1 MFFIN
6 VQFQFQI
13 EILCN
18 QLLLFFE
25 TDLDFLDLTSQAALF
40 GFINE
45 SNINVHILQTHM
57 LLILSYMC
65 SNQGKEGVL
74 NLNSFIKNVIK
85 FEKIER
91 KFDSVYEEK
100 TIYFENKWK
109 STELKITV

>member
-1 MFFIN
+1 
-6 VQFQFQI
+6 
-13 EILCN
+13 
-18 QLLLFFE
+18 
-25 TDLDFLDLTSQAALF
+25 
-40 GFINE
+40 
-45 SNINVHILQTHM
+45 
-57 LLILSYMC
+57 MC
-65 SNQGKEGVL
+65 VAIEGVL